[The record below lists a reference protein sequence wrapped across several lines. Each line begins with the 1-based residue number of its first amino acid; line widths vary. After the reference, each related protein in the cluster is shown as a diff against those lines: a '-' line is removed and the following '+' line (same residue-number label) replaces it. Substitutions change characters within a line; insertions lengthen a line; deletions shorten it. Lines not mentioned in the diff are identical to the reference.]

1 MDFFKLFTRKKEQ
14 SKNVAKERLKLVLVH
29 DRSDLS
35 PRFLEMIKS
44 DIVKVI
50 SKYAE
55 IDESEIEIKLTK
67 MKKEGQDSPV
77 SALIAN
83 IPIINVKNK
92 NK

>member
-1 MDFFKLFTRKKEQ
+1 
-14 SKNVAKERLKLVLVH
+14 
-29 DRSDLS
+29 
-35 PRFLEMIKS
+35 MIKE

-67 MKKEGQDSPV
+67 MKKEGQNSPV
-77 SALIAN
+77 SALVAN